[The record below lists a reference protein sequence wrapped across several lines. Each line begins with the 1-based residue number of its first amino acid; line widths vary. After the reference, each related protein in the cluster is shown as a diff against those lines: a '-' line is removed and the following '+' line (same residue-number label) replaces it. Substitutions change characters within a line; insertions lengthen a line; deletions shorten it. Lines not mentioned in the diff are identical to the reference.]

1 MILPSLIGASMD
13 ARLYEMRQIE
23 ILRPPALYMRPAH
36 ARLQVRWS
44 LCISR
49 RPTHAVRELLDG
61 RQCRGA
67 LQVCLSC
74 AEEWRRHEGPH
85 LAHGRR
91 WRCQDLISA
100 IDNTWDS
107 ADSSKKAF
115 AHQSTLHQV
124 LVQCGV
130 RHWGKPQQGQPSS
143 VSSAEGPR
151 PQIAWKGGLV
161 AADPMRLHSISSSR
175 QVGFMGAGRHTFL
188 PNLGS
193 GALLQQAS
201 SGCRAPLL

>member
-1 MILPSLIGASMD
+1 M
-13 ARLYEMRQIE
+13 
-23 ILRPPALYMRPAH
+23 
-36 ARLQVRWS
+36 
-44 LCISR
+44 
-49 RPTHAVRELLDG
+49 HAVRELLDG

-74 AEEWRRHEGPH
+74 AEEGGRHEGPH

-115 AHQSTLHQV
+115 ARQSTLHQV

-130 RHWGKPQQGQPSS
+130 RHWGKPQQRQPSS
-143 VSSAEGPR
+143 VSSAWGSR
-151 PQIAWKGGLV
+151 PQ
-161 AADPMRLHSISSSR
+161 RLE
-175 QVGFMGAGRHTFL
+175 GR
-188 PNLGS
+188 P
-193 GALLQQAS
+193 
-201 SGCRAPLL
+201 SGC